1 MIWASYFENF
11 CQQANSNI
19 FSSPWTCL
27 TKKQYGHLQLITLCQ
42 YTLCSNAFFGSW
54 FMFIYKLGIE
64 PKHNSKP
71 FLFYQSLQEI
81 LLRVKIQRL
90 SHVYPAPKYLQLWS
104 AHIDPPSILQYLSFF
119 ASRVLWKWFF
129 LCWKSSQNYL
139 LSCCNLSSLW
149 LFFAWALKLLPLK
162 SYKCLA
168 SKVVK
173 EFL

>member
-1 MIWASYFENF
+1 MSKRCALFCNYRGKIWASYFENF

-129 LCWKSSQNYL
+129 CVENQVKITYL
-139 LSCCNLSSLW
+139 VVAIYQACDCFLLEPLSFS
-149 LFFAWALKLLPLK
+149 P
-162 SYKCLA
+162 
-168 SKVVK
+168 
-173 EFL
+173 